1 MSTLYPPI
9 EPHRSGHLDVA
20 GGHRVW
26 FEVSG
31 NPSGRPVLFLH
42 GGPGS
47 STKPDH
53 RRYFD
58 PAHYRIVLFDQ
69 RGCGLSQPAGGIENN
84 TTAHLVDDIERL
96 RAELDVERW
105 LLFGGSWG
113 STLALAYA
121 QAHPERV
128 DRLILRGIFLASHAE
143 LDWYFLGLRQFI
155 PEAWSELWSVAPG
168 RPWPELVRW
177 YYANLYGPRADQVA
191 ARWSAFET
199 AVMSIGEAQPLAPP
213 AAAGPALLA
222 RARVQVHY
230 LAHDCFLRPGQLL
243 DDMPRIAHLPA
254 TLLHGRQDFVCP
266 PSTAYDL
273 AQRWPRARL
282 TYVEQAKHASSHPA
296 LERELIAAADAAR
309 DIERIHT

>member
-1 MSTLYPPI
+1 VSALYPPL
-9 EPHRSGHLDVA
+9 EPYRSGHLEVT
-20 GGHRVW
+20 GGHRIW
-26 FEVSG
+26 FEESG
-31 NPSGRPVLFLH
+31 KPDGRPVLFLH

-47 STKPDH
+47 SCKPDH

-58 PAHYRIVLFDQ
+58 PSRYRIVLFDQ
-69 RGCGLSQPAGGIENN
+69 RGCGRSMPAGSVEEN
-84 TTAHLVDDIERL
+84 TTAHLIDDIERL
-96 RAELDVERW
+96 RKLLGVERW

-121 QAHPERV
+121 QAHPARVERM
-128 DRLILRGIFLASHAE
+128 ILRGIFLASKAE
-143 LDWYFLGLRQFI
+143 LDWYFVGLRQFI
-155 PEAWSELWSVAPG
+155 PEAWEALWSVAPAV
-168 RPWPELVRW
+168 PWPRLVRR
-177 YYANLYGPRADQVA
+177 YEAALHGAEAAAAA

-199 AVMSIGEAQPLAPP
+199 AVMSIGDLQPMLPP
-213 AAAGPALLA
+213 ANADDVLIA

-266 PSTAYDL
+266 PSTAFDL
-273 AQRWPRARL
+273 ARRWPAARL

-296 LERELIAAADAAR
+296 LERELVAAADAAR
-309 DIERIHT
+309 DPVSAEL

>member
-1 MSTLYPPI
+1 VSALYPPI
-9 EPHRSGHLDVA
+9 EPHRSGHLEVT
-20 GGHRVW
+20 GGHRIW

-69 RGCGLSQPAGGIENN
+69 RGCGRSQPAGGIEHN

-96 RAELDVERW
+96 RDELCVERW

-121 QAHPERV
+121 QAYPDRV
-128 DRLILRGIFLASHAE
+128 ERLILRGIFLASHAE
-143 LDWYFLGLRQFI
+143 LHWYFLGLRQFI
-155 PEAWSELWSVAPG
+155 PEAWSELWNVAPD

-177 YYANLYGPRADQVA
+177 YYANLYGPQADQVA

-199 AVMSIGEAQPLAPP
+199 AVMSIGESQPLAPP
-213 AAAGPALLA
+213 ATAGPALLA

-254 TLLHGRQDFVCP
+254 ALLHGRQDFVCP

-273 AQRWPRARL
+273 ARRWPQARL

-296 LERELIAAADAAR
+296 LERELVAAADAAR
-309 DIERIHT
+309 DAERVPV